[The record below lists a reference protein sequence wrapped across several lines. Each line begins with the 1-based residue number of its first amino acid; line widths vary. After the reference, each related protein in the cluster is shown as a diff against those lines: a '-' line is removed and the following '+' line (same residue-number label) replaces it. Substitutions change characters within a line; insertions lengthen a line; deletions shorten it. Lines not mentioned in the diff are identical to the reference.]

1 LIGGLSQR
9 PPEISVEGFAIDPRH
24 RYADVVSWIMRSR
37 ALLATVG
44 AIVLAG
50 AAVAPIWLGSVG
62 RQEAPVTTTVV
73 PFELSG
79 LYVTDCGV
87 ERSIRPQPASCSGLF
102 RVGGLTASPAFDPF
116 HRAMYY
122 GYLAGEL
129 VPCLHD
135 HGFTVET
142 PSRDTVRASSR
153 TESYASLR
161 RPSGSRS
168 GSISSRAVARRIVPS
183 VCTPPASSVRPRGRV
198 NGISVRISA
207 QSPDSAP
214 N

>member
-1 LIGGLSQR
+1 LIDGFSQR
-9 PPEISVEGFAIDPRH
+9 PREIPVEGFAIDPRPG
-24 RYADVVSWIMRSR
+24 YADVVSWIMRSR

-44 AIVLAG
+44 AMVVAG
-50 AAVAPIWLGSVG
+50 AAVAPVWLGSIG
-62 RQEAPVTTTVV
+62 RQEAPVATTVV

-142 PSRDTVRASSR
+142 PSRDTVRAIDVSAWYL
-153 TESYASLR
+153 TILLQDEADFDESIKAWYECPLI
-161 RPSGSRS
+161 PSYLE
-168 GSISSRAVARRIVPS
+168 
-183 VCTPPASSVRPRGRV
+183 
-198 NGISVRISA
+198 
-207 QSPDSAP
+207 DSARDGRGVVE
-214 N
+214 